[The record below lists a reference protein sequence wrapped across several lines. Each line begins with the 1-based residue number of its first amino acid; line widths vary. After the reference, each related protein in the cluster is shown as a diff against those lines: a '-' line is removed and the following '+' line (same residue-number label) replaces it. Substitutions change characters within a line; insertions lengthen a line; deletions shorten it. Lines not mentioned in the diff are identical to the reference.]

1 MIATRRP
8 AAGSVRFR
16 CRKVT
21 ADAVAVARVREQF
34 AQWLRRCT
42 DLGETRLCDVVLAVN
57 EALANAAEFAYLED
71 RRPGRLDLEAL
82 VRDGAL
88 TVDVADHGCWRST
101 DSTQQQRCRGRGI
114 PLMCTLSDS
123 VAIDATS
130 SGTSVRLRF
139 DQVHPARPAD
149 VLA

>member
-1 MIATRRP
+1 MITTRRP
-8 AAGSVRFR
+8 AAGPVRFR

-21 ADAVAVARVREQF
+21 ADGAAVARVREQF
-34 AQWLRRCT
+34 AQWLSRCT

-57 EALANAAEFAYLED
+57 EALANAAEFAYLQA
-71 RRPGRLDLEAL
+71 RRPGRLDVEAV
-82 VRDGAL
+82 VRDDAL
-88 TVDVADHGCWRST
+88 TVTVADHGRWRST

-114 PLMCTLSDS
+114 QLMCTLADS

-139 DQVHPARPAD
+139 DQVHPARSAD
-149 VLA
+149 VMA